1 MNKHTLT
8 GSDLPVTVVDM
19 ADYDALAAR
28 LAEAER
34 VCVQWAEW
42 NAYLRS
48 RLAEA
53 QKAAVNQW
61 AQRSLPAQCRCH
73 ALKTALQRIY
83 TFHQGLPQPTA
94 IEALDGMRRIA
105 EDCPARA

>member
-19 ADYDALAAR
+19 ADYDALAA
-28 LAEAER
+28 
-34 VCVQWAEW
+34 
-42 NAYLRS
+42 

-105 EDCPARA
+105 EDALRENEQE